1 LSIPRESLPPAARRS
16 RVLPVAAFALLVLAA
31 YADPLFLRRNFIG
44 RDLLVYNLPIEK
56 SVHDAWAAGTVPVW
70 SPDVSGGRPLAP
82 NPNAGFLYPVRLLL
96 APARFPLAMRLY
108 PVLHW
113 IAAGAGMI
121 LLLTSLGASRGA
133 AVLGAST
140 YVFSG
145 AVVSEVYFTNFLPG
159 VTLVPWSLWALIR
172 PGRSPARRLLGLA
185 VVYALMF
192 LAGDVFTS
200 VIAIGAGAL
209 WILTEEPRETRRAA
223 AGRLAAAVGLGA
235 LLAAPQILATG
246 LMVPE
251 THRAVIGMK
260 LDEVF
265 AFSVKPWRLLE
276 LVVPYPFGARW
287 SNSPIEIWG
296 TTAFRFLFASLYCGA
311 AGLIGIL
318 QVSLRPAGLPGAR
331 FARAL
336 AAAAVVL
343 AVPPSLAPKAV
354 LAWPSFI
361 PLRYP
366 EKFCIALVFALAV
379 AAGLAAERWRA
390 PGASRFALAVA
401 AVLAAATLLAA
412 RFPAGTGEAAA
423 AAVGATGDAASRAAR
438 SLPSA
443 LSEAGLA
450 WAFAALA
457 LAALAGSLRW
467 RAAGFAVLAL
477 LPVAANRRA
486 ARTESEEAIF
496 TPTPFARALAR
507 RDPRARFRTLDESPY
522 RPPSAVQNAAL
533 PTDPGSLDYSRRVWY
548 LHTQGLWSRGTVFN
562 SDLDVGDL
570 SRVDSLRR
578 YSSAAA
584 TLPTAGALFAS
595 VSLRFGIRYRDQDVM
610 TGYAPFG
617 GDGLQSWDENRLAAP
632 DIRLLERW
640 REVPDAL
647 AALAAMP
654 KMEPGDLML
663 ETERVAEGTARP
675 GKIRVLEKSPG
686 RLRLDVSAPDPCW
699 LFVLRGFWNHRD
711 VTLDGREVET
721 VPAQIAFTAV
731 AIPRGEHRLDWLERV
746 PGGQISWAGPLAFAV
761 VALGLL
767 RRERGRATVPAS

>member
-1 LSIPRESLPPAARRS
+1 LSVPRESPPSASRRT
-16 RVLPVAAFALLVLAA
+16 RALPVAAFALLVLTA

-44 RDLLVYNLPIEK
+44 RDLIVYNLPVEK

-82 NPNAGFLYPVRLLL
+82 NPNAGFLYPVRPLL
-96 APARFPLAMRLY
+96 APLRFPLAMRLY

-121 LLLTSLGASRGA
+121 LLLAALGASRGG
-133 AVLGAST
+133 AVLGAAT

-159 VTLVPWSLWALIR
+159 VTLVPWALWALIR
-172 PGRSPARRLLGLA
+172 PARSAARRLLGLA
-185 VVYALMF
+185 AVYALMF
-192 LAGDVFTS
+192 LAGDVFTI
-200 VIAIGAGAL
+200 VIAMGAGAI
-209 WILTEEPRETRRAA
+209 WIATEEPRGMRR
-223 AGRLAAAVGLGA
+223 GPVVRLAAGVALGA

-260 LDEVF
+260 LAEVF

-276 LVVPYPFGARW
+276 LLAPFPFGATW
-287 SNSPIEIWG
+287 SNSIHDIWG
-296 TTAFRFLFASLYCGA
+296 ASAFRFLFASLYCGA
-311 AGLIGIL
+311 AGVIGI
-318 QVSLRPAGLPGAR
+318 VEVTRRPAGLPGAR

-336 AAAAVVL
+336 AAAAILL

-390 PGASRFALAVA
+390 PGASRSALAVA
-401 AVLAAATLLAA
+401 ALFAALTLFAAASPA
-412 RFPAGTGEAAA
+412 RAGEAASA
-423 AAVGATGDAASRAAR
+423 AIGATGGAAKRAGR
-438 SLPSA
+438 ELPAA

-450 WAFAALA
+450 WAAAALA
-457 LAALAGSLRW
+457 LAALAGPKPA
-467 RAAGFAVLAL
+467 RALGFGVLAL
-477 LPVAANRRA
+477 LPVVANRRI
-486 ARTESEEAIF
+486 ARTESEDAIF
-496 TPTPFARALAR
+496 TPTAYARAVAR
-507 RDPRARFRTLDESPY
+507 RDPRGLFRTLDESPY
-522 RPPSAVQNAAL
+522 RPPSALQAAAL
-533 PTDPGSLDYSRRVWY
+533 PSDPGASDYSRRVWY
-548 LHTQGLWSRGTVFN
+548 LHTQGLWRRGTVFN

-584 TLPTAGALFAS
+584 TLPSAGAFFGSFA
-595 VSLRFGIRYRDQDVM
+595 LRFGIRYRDQDAM
-610 TGYAPFG
+610 TGYAAFG

-640 REVPDAL
+640 REEPDAL

-663 ETERVAEGTARP
+663 ETERSAAGAARP
-675 GKIRVLEKSPG
+675 GRIRVLEKSPG
-686 RLRLDVSAPDPCW
+686 RLRLDVSAPDPSW
-699 LFVLRGFWNHRD
+699 LFVLRGFWNHRT
-711 VTLDGREVET
+711 VTLDGREVPT

-731 AIPRGEHRLDWLERV
+731 AIPPGDHRLDWIERV
-746 PGGQISWAGPLAFAV
+746 PGAEVSWLGPLAFGV
-761 VALGLL
+761 IALGLL
-767 RRERGRATVPAS
+767 RRERVRARAS